1 MKYLL
6 MIVKI
11 DKPKYALLD
20 FWYFQDNKKHEDYIS
35 YILVKVKVKIRNVL
49 MKKDNLKRI
58 IKQLETLIEELKSEV
73 YSDKDS
79 YVHPWDEHMKNT
91 PRIIN
96 SEDDDGYADQLE

>member
-20 FWYFQDNKKHEDYIS
+20 FWYFQDNTKHEDYIS

>member
-1 MKYLL
+1 
-6 MIVKI
+6 
-11 DKPKYALLD
+11 
-20 FWYFQDNKKHEDYIS
+20 
-35 YILVKVKVKIRNVL
+35 

-58 IKQLETLIEELKSEV
+58 IKQFETLIEELKSEV

-96 SEDDDGYADQLE
+96 TEDDDGYTDQFSQIELRKIKQK

>member
-20 FWYFQDNKKHEDYIS
+20 FWYFQENKKHEDYIS